1 MKRTQ
6 AWQTPADM
14 RMRLLFTSPAGLGH
28 IHPMVPLARAMAAV
42 SEALARVGVPP
53 LLARG
58 QLHFF
63 LWNAA
68 PDSTRAQEEL
78 GWEPTALEDG
88 VREALAALG

>member
-1 MKRTQ
+1 VETARRGRVPPTVP
-6 AWQTPADM
+6 TP
-14 RMRLLFTSPAGLGH
+14 
-28 IHPMVPLARAMAAV
+28 VARVMAAA
-42 SEALARVGVPP
+42 SEALTALGIPP

-88 VREALAALG
+88 VREAVAALSDGRRPL